1 VSLQRY
7 ILRRV
12 LLMIPLVLGITLLT
26 FAVSHLVP
34 SDPVGANLGERA
46 QGNPEIVRAFREKWG
61 LDQPPPVQYAR
72 YLTGLL
78 RGDLGISIKSTRPV
92 MDDLKQYLP
101 ATVELALS
109 AMLLGIVLGVPFGV
123 LAAAR
128 RERIVDRVIR
138 LLTLLGASAPIFWL
152 ALIALYVF
160 YARLAWFPSPGR
172 LDVGV
177 QPPPPVTGLITID
190 AILAGQWGT
199 LVSALWH
206 LALPA
211 AVLGAYQMAFI
222 IRVTR
227 SSVLEVISQD
237 YVRTAQSKGLRD
249 LFILSRHV
257 LPNALIPTISY
268 IGLAFGS
275 LLSGAVITET
285 IFAWPGIGRY
295 AFQSA
300 ATLDF
305 PAIMSVAIVI
315 AAIHV
320 LVNLTVDVLQVVVDP
335 RIRIG

>member
-1 VSLQRY
+1 
-7 ILRRV
+7 
-12 LLMIPLVLGITLLT
+12 
-26 FAVSHLVP
+26 
-34 SDPVGANLGERA
+34 
-46 QGNPEIVRAFREKWG
+46 
-61 LDQPPPVQYAR
+61 
-72 YLTGLL
+72 
-78 RGDLGISIKSTRPV
+78 
-92 MDDLKQYLP
+92 
-101 ATVELALS
+101 
-109 AMLLGIVLGVPFGV
+109 
-123 LAAAR
+123 
-128 RERIVDRVIR
+128 
-138 LLTLLGASAPIFWL
+138 
-152 ALIALYVF
+152 
-160 YARLAWFPSPGR
+160 
-172 LDVGV
+172 
-177 QPPPPVTGLITID
+177 
-190 AILAGQWGT
+190 
-199 LVSALWH
+199 VSALWH

-249 LFILSRHV
+249 LIILSSHV
-257 LPNALIPTISY
+257 LPNALIPTLSY

-315 AAIHV
+315 AVIHI